1 MILKRRIHPNKVQEH
16 KQGCHSISRQQP
28 VFPAGTEK
36 SGNGRGRK
44 RLGSCSLGVRAS
56 PRPLPDPA
64 QGHSLLWLRRE
75 ERMQV
80 AEDGDVQCAHDASR
94 RAVQDALGRRRGAGR
109 EHSPARGGPAVPGR
123 GVSAG
128 APWPPA
134 AHAVSS
140 GASSSPRTRSRSC
153 AVPSHGGASWEPL
166 HHPWNVR
173 TDSAATEHGF
183 AAQRNPGAAARRP
196 ARGAGPSRT
205 GAPLGAISE
214 PFVCCST
221 LRHSRRGSIYWKMRI
236 RLFPLKS
243 FCTAKET
250 IKI

>member
-1 MILKRRIHPNKVQEH
+1 MFNVPMMHRGGRFRMCLGGGGVGGGSTRL
-16 KQGCHSISRQQP
+16 QG
-28 VFPAGTEK
+28 
-36 SGNGRGRK
+36 
-44 RLGSCSLGVRAS
+44 
-56 PRPLPDPA
+56 
-64 QGHSLLWLRRE
+64 
-75 ERMQV
+75 
-80 AEDGDVQCAHDASR
+80 
-94 RAVQDALGRRRGAGR
+94 AVQQ
-109 EHSPARGGPAVPGR
+109 SRGGG

-183 AAQRNPGAAARRP
+183 AARRNPGAAARRP